1 MKSEIKV
8 LLLSPPNE
16 NLLEEVGLL
25 VSQLATKIPLI
36 APSHCSECKD
46 LVLRS
51 SLLQFFPFSG
61 NSWVCAPCYCT
72 YLQLPL
78 SRVATLIVA
87 QLFFLCGELTARE
100 CNNQWIPPLDRF
112 VTSFLLQWS
121 VHQNLFL
128 SICYGWSQKGPCF
141 HLETFAWIETLQNE
155 VQKTQDMLILTQQW
169 GTVQPALTTCLSSLA
184 GSFL

>member
-25 VSQLATKIPLI
+25 VPQLATKIPLI
-36 APSHCSECKD
+36 ALSHFSECKE

-78 SRVATLIVA
+78 SRATTLIVESWL
-87 QLFFLCGELTARE
+87 QE
-100 CNNQWIPPLDRF
+100 CNNRWIPPLDRF

-141 HLETFAWIETLQNE
+141 HLETFVWIGTLQNE